1 MKISYEVKLYFPMI
15 TGILLLPIEISVDFL
30 TTERGKQYTLKYE
43 SVQTII

>member
-1 MKISYEVKLYFPMI
+1 MKISYEVKLYF
-15 TGILLLPIEISVDFL
+15 PIEISVDFL